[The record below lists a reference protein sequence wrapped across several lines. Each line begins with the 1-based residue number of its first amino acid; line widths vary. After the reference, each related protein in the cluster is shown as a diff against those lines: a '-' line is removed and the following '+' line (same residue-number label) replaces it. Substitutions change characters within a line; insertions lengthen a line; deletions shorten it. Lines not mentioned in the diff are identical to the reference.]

1 MTMLEPKTKDEL
13 QEFLRLSFLKYS
25 SPEAAKMEKKAR
37 LIFERPAEGWWPA
50 EKIVIEYDGK
60 LHFYPVRDDGDNAK
74 SIAAAV
80 DTLVYEYEM
89 GRRF

>member
-37 LIFERPAEGWWPA
+37 LIFERPAEVWTS
-50 EKIVIEYDGK
+50 EKIVIEYEGK
-60 LHFYPVRDDGDNAK
+60 LHFFSMTDDGDKAR

-80 DTLVYEYEM
+80 DTLVYGYEI